1 MSAVSVRLSE
11 GIYAAV
17 GELADEI
24 GVSKSDIATLLLY
37 FGLASVKGR
46 EFSERTIALIN
57 ADTLESYGSLL
68 RKLAKMKQV
77 DRTEVQNYLGVI
89 FSKLAKV
96 FPGMEST

>member
-17 GELADEI
+17 GELADEF

-37 FGLASVKGR
+37 FGIASVKGH

-57 ADTLESYGSLL
+57 AVTLESYGSLL
-68 RKLAKMKQV
+68 RKLANMKSE
-77 DRTEVQNYLGVI
+77 DRAMARKALGDI
-89 FSKLAKV
+89 FTKLAKV
-96 FPGMEST
+96 FPGME

>member
-24 GVSKSDIATLLLY
+24 GVSKSDMATLLLY

-46 EFSERTIALIN
+46 EFSERTLSLIN

-68 RKLAKMKQV
+68 RKLAKMKPD
-77 DRTEVQNYLGVI
+77 DRAAVQKYLGDI
-89 FSKLAKV
+89 FTKLAKV
-96 FPGMEST
+96 FPGMV

>member
-24 GVSKSDIATLLLY
+24 GVTKSDMATLLLY

-46 EFSERTIALIN
+46 EFSERTLNLIN

-68 RKLAKMKQV
+68 RKLAKMKPDERAAVEKYLV
-77 DRTEVQNYLGVI
+77 DLFT
-89 FSKLAKV
+89 KLAKV
-96 FPGMEST
+96 FPGMA